1 MQPCGFKEVSYHLLQ
16 TLIISVK
23 KEKEMEIE
31 KKTRN
36 VKGTVGRI
44 IAIILVA
51 AMAAWLVSSCNKPE
65 NGANGL
71 SAYEVAV
78 KNGYKGTV
86 EQWLASLVGEAG
98 EKGQVGKSAYDL
110 AVENGYT
117 GTVQQWLVSLIGDAG
132 KNGSSG
138 EDGAAGANGESAYE
152 LAVKNG
158 YTGTEVQWLES
169 LVGPIG
175 ANGADGANGKDGN
188 CIFRMDDGPCFRNI
202 NECIYCM

>member
-1 MQPCGFKEVSYHLLQ
+1 MQPYGFKEVSYHLLQ

-132 KNGSSG
+132 KNG
-138 EDGAAGANGESAYE
+138 
-152 LAVKNG
+152 

-188 CIFRMDDGPCFRNI
+188 CIFRMDDGSCFCNI

>member
-1 MQPCGFKEVSYHLLQ
+1 MQPYGFKEVSYHLLQ
-16 TLIISVK
+16 ILIISVK

-78 KNGYKGTV
+78 KNGY
-86 EQWLASLVGEAG
+86 
-98 EKGQVGKSAYDL
+98 
-110 AVENGYT
+110 
-117 GTVQQWLVSLIGDAG
+117 
-132 KNGSSG
+132 
-138 EDGAAGANGESAYE
+138 
-152 LAVKNG
+152 
-158 YTGTEVQWLES
+158 TGTEVQWLES

-188 CIFRMDDGPCFRNI
+188 CIFRMDDGPCFRNG

>member
-110 AVENGYT
+110 AVENA
-117 GTVQQWLVSLIGDAG
+117 LIGDAG

-188 CIFRMDDGPCFRNI
+188 CIFRMDDGSCFYNI